1 MNDTFKHYFFFVLG
15 LILLVISVSLF
26 TGFLQILLGSI
37 GGIFL
42 MIGLYFL
49 LKIKIKSFLR
59 KVRGDE

>member
-1 MNDTFKHYFFFVLG
+1 MTDTFKHYFFFVLG

-37 GGIFL
+37 GGISL

-59 KVRGDE
+59 KVRSNE

>member
-1 MNDTFKHYFFFVLG
+1 MTDTFKHYFSFVLG

-26 TGFLQILLGSI
+26 TGYLQILLGSI
-37 GGIFL
+37 GGISL

>member
-1 MNDTFKHYFFFVLG
+1 MTDTFKHYFFIVLG

-26 TGFLQILLGSI
+26 TGYLQILLGSI
-37 GGIFL
+37 GGISL